1 MHTAGY
7 AGIPAAN
14 AAMAVAKQVLAEPA
28 ERAGPVSAIGPIR
41 PDSADSPGIPPDGDT
56 PSS

>member
-14 AAMAVAKQVLAEPA
+14 AAMAIAKQVLAEE
-28 ERAGPVSAIGPIR
+28 ERIDRVPRST
-41 PDSADSPGIPPDGDT
+41 DEPGR
-56 PSS
+56 

>member
-14 AAMAVAKQVLAEPA
+14 SAMAIAERVLAEPELA
-28 ERAGPVSAIGPIR
+28 
-41 PDSADSPGIPPDGDT
+41 
-56 PSS
+56 

>member
-14 AAMAVAKQVLAEPA
+14 AAMAVAKAVLTDPPGPDQLDPPA
-28 ERAGPVSAIGPIR
+28 APAP
-41 PDSADSPGIPPDGDT
+41 
-56 PSS
+56 

>member
-14 AAMAVAKQVLAEPA
+14 AAMAVAKQVLADPERG
-28 ERAGPVSAIGPIR
+28 RAGSAR
-41 PDSADSPGIPPDGDT
+41 
-56 PSS
+56 